1 MAYGGVRDVLPH
13 AGGGEELPG
22 LQPPVRAV
30 LLEPLCG
37 AAPAAARAFTEA
49 ARVSAGSHAAPRDVR
64 SLLLAV
70 GCASLRPHP
79 TGEGADVRRGEL
91 TA

>member
-1 MAYGGVRDVLPH
+1 MAYGGVRDVPPH

-22 LQPPVRAV
+22 PQPPVRTV
-30 LLEPLCG
+30 FLELLCG
-37 AAPAAARAFTEA
+37 TAPAAARAFTEA
-49 ARVSAGSHAAPRDVR
+49 ARVSAGSHAAPREAR

-70 GCASLRPHP
+70 GCASPHPHP
-79 TGEGADVRRGEL
+79 TGEGADVRWGEL